1 MILNGIINNQ
11 ISYFKYDIY
20 IYPSLDCISFD
31 IQWRTENFKNYFW
44 NYCNMLWQNVF
55 AWSNNGF
62 NMMWISN
69 MD

>member
-55 AWSNNGF
+55 V
-62 NMMWISN
+62 
-69 MD
+69 

>member
-31 IQWRTENFKNYFW
+31 IQWRTENFKNFLELLQY
-44 NYCNMLWQNVF
+44 VV
-55 AWSNNGF
+55 AKR
-62 NMMWISN
+62 IRVIK
-69 MD
+69 